1 MAEYVSD
8 SSETTV
14 VTSSDEWGTT
24 KVALLVVGVG
34 VFTRILV
41 VFVLGTF
48 SNPEPFKYDDMARS
62 LNSGVGY
69 VCPHFGVEYKSYYPG
84 VPYIGWTALL

>member
-8 SSETTV
+8 SSETMV

-41 VFVLGTF
+41 VFVLGAF
-48 SNPEPFKYDDMARS
+48 SNP
-62 LNSGVGY
+62 
-69 VCPHFGVEYKSYYPG
+69 
-84 VPYIGWTALL
+84 